1 MNSFNIIYKECGKY
15 SAIIYPVSYINPL
28 EEVTSIS
35 KELRGHLKAGSYVL
49 FDLLLSNGDNFNRFA
64 EYLFDG
70 NDVNIGS
77 VNITEISS
85 EQIHGL
91 NLYYRGKTKELKNSV
106 LSSKEQFKY
115 ATIK

>member
-28 EEVTSIS
+28 DEVTTIS
-35 KELRGHLKAGSYVL
+35 EELKRHLKVGSYVL
-49 FDLLLSNGDNFNRFA
+49 FDFLLSNGDNFNRFA

-77 VNITEISS
+77 ISITEMSS
-85 EQIHGL
+85 DQINRL
-91 NLYYRGKTKELKNSV
+91 NMYYRGKTKELRNSV
-106 LSSKEQFKY
+106 LSSREQFKY